1 VTNKSQNLWKIAI
14 SSNKSHIRLD
24 NSKQES
30 KVLARRSG

>member
-1 VTNKSQNLWKIAI
+1 VTNKSHGKLQYQVIN
-14 SSNKSHIRLD
+14 HIRLD